1 MIKLEFLNGPLS
13 GEHRLFRHTPVRIGR
28 EPGCDLVLELDTL
41 VSRNHARLRAE
52 SGQVVL
58 EDSGASNPILVN
70 GHPLRGEALLESG
83 DILIF
88 GGTEISFRWIDPPRP
103 VQIRRR
109 SALEW
114 TATAMAGAIL
124 LSQAVFLIFYAPGW
138 RSRVDVAVLRP
149 TPTPAPADPPPET
162 GIPAEDR
169 EEAAAVEPAEMDS
182 EPPAGDLSPAPALLP
197 RPTPTPMPLT
207 ESLTPEEQLERARE
221 LIRERRLLEADRL
234 LLQIRE
240 QDPAFLGAQVEYA
253 RLMGRQSRFQDS
265 IDAWNRVQDLAE
277 ALSPEAREA
286 AIELPLMER
295 RLRQLQRPLPEP
307 PPPRDPPPP
316 RPSPP
321 GPPAS
326 ALPRPVPPPPADR
339 TPAAAP
345 RGEVVRNPSLLVQNI
360 TMQRFADQS
369 VTDMREIRFTLQH
382 VFGARPVPEG
392 RARVVARFYETDG
405 QRVFPAN
412 IPTPE
417 VTVRINREM
426 SRGESMRDIR
436 VIYQV
441 PRGARGAGSGTY
453 YGVVIR
459 VYVGEQL
466 EHELS
471 LPASLIQISQ

>member
-28 EPGCDLVLELDTL
+28 ESGCDLILEHDTL

-70 GHPLRGEALLESG
+70 GHPLRGEAMLESG
-83 DILIF
+83 DVLTL
-88 GGTEISFRWIDPPRP
+88 GGTEVSFRWIDPPRP

-114 TATAMAGAIL
+114 IAMAAAGAIL
-124 LSQAVFLIFYAPGW
+124 LSQAVFLVFYAPTW
-138 RSRVDVAVLRP
+138 RSNVDMEVLRP
-149 TPTPAPADPPPET
+149 TPTPVPVEPPEEPVHPDPDLEAATPIAPGPDDPQPPSEEAPSPEPTPTPPP
-162 GIPAEDR
+162 
-169 EEAAAVEPAEMDS
+169 V
-182 EPPAGDLSPAPALLP
+182 
-197 RPTPTPMPLT
+197 PTPTPMPLT
-207 ESLTPEEQLERARE
+207 ESLTAEEQLERARE
-221 LIRERRLLEADRL
+221 LIRERRMLEADRL
-234 LLQIRE
+234 LLQIRD
-240 QDPAFLGAQVEYA
+240 QHPSLLGAQLEYA
-253 RLMGRQSRFQDS
+253 RLMGRQSRFQES
-265 IDAWNRVQDLAE
+265 IDAWNVVRELAE
-277 ALSPEAREA
+277 PGSPEAREA

-307 PPPRDPPPP
+307 PPPRDPPAPRPTPPAPP
-316 RPSPP
+316 R
-321 GPPAS
+321 A
-326 ALPRPVPPPPADR
+326 VPPPPADR
-339 TPAAAP
+339 TPAAP
-345 RGEVVRNPSLLVQNI
+345 RGDVVRNPSLLIQNI

-392 RARVVARFYETDG
+392 RARVVARFYESDG